1 MKSCG
6 LAVQA
11 AVLLVKSCTSQS
23 IWGFGIGQR
32 DKEWVFP
39 QRGMCNCIHRIETLS
54 VRAQPWDRRGLLPNS
69 QWAATKKKNNQKNT
83 LSHIAAP
90 YREEQLKTKPD
101 KPLICFELFES
112 KHWFGT
118 SNTGTTTVM
127 NGPQSSRQPPSSSVQ
142 TSPTF
147 HRPMHFV
154 QPISAFWFESS
165 TVQSDRTITNHQL

>member
-69 QWAATKKKNNQKNT
+69 QWAATKKKKQPKKHIKSHRCSLQRGTAENQT
-83 LSHIAAP
+83 
-90 YREEQLKTKPD
+90 RQ
-101 KPLICFELFES
+101 
-112 KHWFGT
+112 T
-118 SNTGTTTVM
+118 SNLLWAVWIKALIRDFKHRDYHC
-127 NGPQSSRQPPSSSVQ
+127 NEWAPEQQA
-142 TSPTF
+142 TSLVFSANLTD
-147 HRPMHFV
+147 
-154 QPISAFWFESS
+154 ISQAYAFCAAY
-165 TVQSDRTITNHQL
+165 